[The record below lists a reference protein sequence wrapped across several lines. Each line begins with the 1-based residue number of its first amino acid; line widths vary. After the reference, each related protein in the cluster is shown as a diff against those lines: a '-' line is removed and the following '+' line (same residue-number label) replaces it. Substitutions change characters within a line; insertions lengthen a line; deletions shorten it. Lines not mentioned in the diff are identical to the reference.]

1 MTTPDRMVLVVE
13 DERDLADLICF
24 NLQRIGYAAMAVHDG
39 HSAVAA
45 VIASP
50 PDLVVLDLM
59 LPGLSGLD
67 VARQIRTHPRC
78 QTVPIIMLTAR
89 GEEADQLAGLSAGA
103 DDYVT
108 KPFSMKVLMARVAAK
123 LRRTPMGPEPTGKV
137 EVGPVV
143 IDLDAHAVT
152 CDSAPITLTLTEFK
166 LLTAMLQAPKRV
178 LSRSD
183 LIERVMGPGIVVTT
197 RTIDVHVAA
206 IRKKLGVWGGMI
218 RTIRGVGYQIIP
230 DVSPSLEADEP
241 LAAE

>member
-24 NLQRIGYAAMAVHDG
+24 NLQRLGYAAMAVHDG

-108 KPFSMKVLMARVAAK
+108 KPFSMKVLMARVAAT

-152 CDSAPITLTLTEFK
+152 CDGAPITLTLTEFK

-206 IRKKLGVWGGMI
+206 IRRKLGVWGGMI

-241 LAAE
+241 QIAE

>member
-1 MTTPDRMVLVVE
+1 MAPDRTVLVVE

-24 NLQRIGYAAMAVHDG
+24 NLQRSGYAATAVYDG

-45 VIASP
+45 AATNP
-50 PDLVVLDLM
+50 PDLVILDVM

-67 VARQIRTHPRC
+67 VARQIRTNQRS

-89 GEEADQLAGLSAGA
+89 GEETDQVAGLSAGA

-123 LRRTPMGPEPTGKV
+123 LRRAPVVAEPTGKL
-137 EVGPVV
+137 ELGPIG
-143 IDLDAHAVT
+143 IDLDTHTVT
-152 CDSAPITLTLTEFK
+152 CEGSAIVLTLTEFK
-166 LLTAMLQAPKRV
+166 LLAALLAAPKRV

-197 RTIDVHVAA
+197 RTIDVHIAA
-206 IRKKLGVWGGMI
+206 IRKKLSHNGGMI
-218 RTIRGVGYQIIP
+218 RTIRGVGYQVMPEPALQP
-230 DVSPSLEADEP
+230 DGDEP
-241 LAAE
+241 VAAE

>member
-1 MTTPDRMVLVVE
+1 MVPDRMVLVVE

-24 NLQRIGYAAMAVHDG
+24 NLQRIGYSAMAVHDG
-39 HSAVAA
+39 HSAVSA
-45 VIASP
+45 VIANP
-50 PDLVVLDLM
+50 PGLVILDLM

-78 QTVPIIMLTAR
+78 LTVPIIMLTAR
-89 GEEADQLAGLSAGA
+89 GEEADQVAGLSAGA

-123 LRRTPMGPEPTGKV
+123 LRRTPMGPEPTGKI

-152 CDSAPITLTLTEFK
+152 CDGLQLTLTLTEFK
-166 LLTAMLQAPKRV
+166 LLTAMLQTPKRV
-178 LSRSD
+178 LGRSD

-197 RTIDVHVAA
+197 RTIDVHVAS

-218 RTIRGVGYQIIP
+218 RTIRGVGYQIITN
-230 DVSPSLEADEP
+230 VTPSLETDET
-241 LAAE
+241 LATE